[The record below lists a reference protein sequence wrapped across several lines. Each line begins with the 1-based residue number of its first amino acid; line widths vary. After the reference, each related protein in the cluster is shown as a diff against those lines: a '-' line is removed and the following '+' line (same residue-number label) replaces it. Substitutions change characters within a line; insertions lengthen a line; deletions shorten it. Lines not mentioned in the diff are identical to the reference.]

1 VIQPKN
7 PGGFVMKNV
16 SRVALSVLAFV
27 FFVSMVGIFPTRA
40 SDRNQA
46 GKEQQAPQAQ
56 TVSGKIA
63 SVDKSSFT
71 LTVSSSTSKQMSN
84 EAAGAKTMQFQVDKN
99 TTIEGQLQVGA
110 NADVTYRQ
118 EGGNNIAI
126 SVHVS

>member
-1 VIQPKN
+1 
-7 PGGFVMKNV
+7 MKNV
-16 SRVALSVLAFV
+16 SRVALSVLAFL
-27 FFVSMVGIFPTRA
+27 FFVSALGILPTTAKSRTA
-40 SDRNQA
+40 KQDQQPGAQA
-46 GKEQQAPQAQ
+46 QAQ

-71 LTVSSSTSKQMSN
+71 LNVTSGGAKSQQLTN
-84 EAAGAKTMQFQVDKN
+84 EASGPKTMSFQVDKN
-99 TTIEGQLQVGA
+99 TTVDGQLKVGA

>member
-1 VIQPKN
+1 
-7 PGGFVMKNV
+7 MKNF
-16 SRVALSVLAFV
+16 SRIAFSVLAFL
-27 FFVSMVGIFPTRA
+27 FFVSMVGILPTRA
-40 SDRNQA
+40 NDRNQA
-46 GKEQQAPQAQ
+46 GQEQAPQAQ

-71 LTVSSSTSKQMSN
+71 LTVSTNTSSRQLAT
-84 EAAGAKTMQFQVDKN
+84 EAGGAKTMHFQIDKN

-118 EGGNNIAI
+118 DGGNNIAI

>member
-1 VIQPKN
+1 
-7 PGGFVMKNV
+7 MKNI

-27 FFVSMVGIFPTRA
+27 FFVSMVGVFPTRA
-40 SDRNQA
+40 NDRTANQA

-71 LTVSSSTSKQMSN
+71 LTVSSSTTSSKHQMTAT

-99 TTIEGQLQVGA
+99 TTIDGQMQVGA